1 MPGHILQWMSLSS
14 HNEKHV
20 SRKYALKVCIHIEN
34 EVIEEADGKGIPS
47 PSLLPF
53 LIHSCAKATKEE
65 LTLETCG
72 GK

>member
-1 MPGHILQWMSLSS
+1 MSLSS

-34 EVIEEADGKGIPS
+34 EVIEEAV

-65 LTLETCG
+65 LTLEACG
-72 GK
+72 S